1 MRAMGIAQIV
11 RPAAKFRV
19 GDFVQGL
26 FGWRQYVCID
36 ASKLTRV
43 TGVVRGLP
51 LSAALGVLGIT
62 GMTAYFGLLDV
73 GKVRKADCVVVS
85 AAAGATGSVV
95 CQIAKN
101 VYGCFVVGIAGGAA
115 KCRYLREELGVLA
128 VDYKS
133 EQGVEGGMKEVLG
146 KRRIDVYFDNVG
158 GEILESALRRI
169 SFGGRIVVCG
179 AISGYNSD
187 KLIPG
192 PYNYLNLIS
201 YSASMTGFLLRDYE
215 HRFEEATAKLAN
227 WVEDGKIM
235 FREDVVVGLE
245 NAPAALKRLFDGQNI
260 GKVIVKVAEPI
271 GDGKTLSKL

>member
-1 MRAMGIAQIV
+1 MRAMGIGQVI
-11 RPAAKFRV
+11 RPAGKFRV
-19 GDFVQGL
+19 GDFVEGM
-26 FGWRQYVCID
+26 FGWNQYVYSD
-36 ASKLTRV
+36 ASKLVSVTRV
-43 TGVVRGLP
+43 VRSLP

-73 GKVRKADCVVVS
+73 GKLKRGDCVVVS

-101 VYGCFVVGIAGGAA
+101 IYGCFVVGIAGGAA
-115 KCRYLREELGVLA
+115 KCRYLEEELGVVA

-133 EQGVEGGMKEVLG
+133 EQGVKGGMKNALE

-158 GEILESALRRI
+158 GEILESALRYI
-169 SFGGRIVVCG
+169 NFGARIVVCG
-179 AISGYNSD
+179 AISGYNKE
-187 KLIPG
+187 KLMPG

-215 HRFEEATAKLAN
+215 QRFGEARAKLGN
-227 WVEDGKIM
+227 WVEDGKIL

-245 NAPAALKRLFDGQNI
+245 NAPKALKRLFDGQNI
-260 GKVIVKVAEPI
+260 GKVVVKVAEPI
-271 GDGKTLSKL
+271 EDGKTLSKL

>member
-1 MRAMGIAQIV
+1 MPAMAIGQII
-11 RPAAKFRV
+11 RPAGKFRV
-19 GDFVQGL
+19 GDFVEGIL
-26 FGWRQYVCID
+26 GWRQYVYVEV
-36 ASKLTRV
+36 SKLV
-43 TGVVRGLP
+43 PLTGVVRGLP

-73 GKVRKADCVVVS
+73 GKVKKGDCVVVS
-85 AAAGATGSVV
+85 AAAGATGSMV

-101 VYGCFVVGIAGGAA
+101 VYSCFVVGIAGGAA
-115 KCRYLREELGVLA
+115 KCRYLQEELGVLA

-133 EQGVEGGMKEVLG
+133 EQGVEKGLKQVLG

-158 GEILESALRRI
+158 GEMLESALRRI

-179 AISGYNSD
+179 AISGYNKD
-187 KLIPG
+187 KLTPG

-201 YSASMTGFLLRDYE
+201 CSASMTGFLLRDYE
-215 HRFEEATAKLAN
+215 HRYKEARAKLAN
-227 WVEDGKIM
+227 WMEDGKIA

-245 NAPAALKRLFDGQNI
+245 NAPKALQRLFDGQNI

-271 GDGKTLSKL
+271 QDGKTLSKL